1 VSSPVVLSCPQ
12 LSHHFGGVYVFNGA
26 EDMFIRHD
34 YGNALCNWL
43 NSSHTAPCTV
53 TTYSNAG
60 HGVQYDYANQIYQAI
75 NGALPH

>member
-1 VSSPVVLSCPQ
+1 
-12 LSHHFGGVYVFNGA
+12 
-26 EDMFIRHD
+26 MFIRHD